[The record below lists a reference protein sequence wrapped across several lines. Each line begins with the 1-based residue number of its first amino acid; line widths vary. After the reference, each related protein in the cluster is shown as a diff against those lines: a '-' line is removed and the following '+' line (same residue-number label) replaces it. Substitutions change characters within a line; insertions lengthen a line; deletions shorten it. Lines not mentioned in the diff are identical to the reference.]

1 MRGSGVAMLQ
11 LLLLVQGV
19 LSQSG
24 GGGVCHVTQEPVSG
38 MCSSVKMLFG
48 APSKVHLSVLEELC
62 HKGQQHVLIKGR
74 GGVGGKGASI
84 DPSSPFKEPL
94 RRAEQFVVMNLHRDS
109 FSDKVTWSSGD
120 ARDVICEKSWFVDEE
135 VALANSYSWYRHG
148 LPIWPLLNQTLAPKI
163 SRFSRQK
170 KLDWPNYAI
179 ATPLYIVP
187 YENLNL
193 RDPKIAINKLFT
205 GDTVHQQDKLKLQNE
220 FVQSVNFQKDI
231 LEFYEDRNAD
241 IIQDAKDYMNWLLPL
256 MNKSLRSMIESFKER
271 QKKRA
276 PKHSEVS
283 FCPDELYVFF
293 LEKPCSSVSSCHL
306 LNHLQ
311 LILRTV
317 GCSAITDVV
326 VGFSRQ

>member
-62 HKGQQHVLIKGR
+62 HKGQQH
-74 GGVGGKGASI
+74 
-84 DPSSPFKEPL
+84 
-94 RRAEQFVVMNLHRDS
+94 RAEQFVVMNLHRDS